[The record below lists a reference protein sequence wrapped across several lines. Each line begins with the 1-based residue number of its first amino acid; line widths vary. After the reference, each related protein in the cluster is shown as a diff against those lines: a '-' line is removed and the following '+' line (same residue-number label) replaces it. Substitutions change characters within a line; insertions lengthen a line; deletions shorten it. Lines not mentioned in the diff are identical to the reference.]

1 MEGAGRHRAL
11 GCRDPRRQV
20 GADPLPPAPTD
31 GEGAHVEVGARPQGP
46 EGAEAEDPDT
56 SGRTEEGR
64 RIERHPELSR
74 QAWATV
80 HCVDALGTGGALHM
94 TQAVIAPSIEKIDPV
109 T

>member
-1 MEGAGRHRAL
+1 MEGAGRHRTL
-11 GCRDPRRQV
+11 GCRDPRRQA
-20 GADPLPPAPTD
+20 GADPLPSAPTD
-31 GEGAHVEVGARPQGP
+31 GEGAHVEVRARTQRP
-46 EGAEAEDPDT
+46 ECAEAEDTDT

-64 RIERHPELSR
+64 RIERHPELFR
-74 QAWATV
+74 HARATV